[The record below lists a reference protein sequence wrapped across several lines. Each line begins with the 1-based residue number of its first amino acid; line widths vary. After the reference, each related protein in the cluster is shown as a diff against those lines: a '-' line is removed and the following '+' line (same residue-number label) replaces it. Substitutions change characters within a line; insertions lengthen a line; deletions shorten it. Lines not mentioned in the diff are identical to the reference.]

1 MVANQ
6 REQNPDEWNRHALQ
20 IMLNM
25 FPADRR
31 PTLLHPYTDNQ
42 FNGHNVVCDRLIVG
56 IDPLLFSSSHFISSH
71 LQTVVRNW
79 EPAGSGSFLGTTLA
93 ADFFRAS
100 AYRYAHFFPRK
111 ELLPGDKLKL
121 TIVRRPT
128 IRLIENHE
136 HFIQRINKLLLDYV
150 RDSDTLLIRTNTHV

>member
-1 MVANQ
+1 MANQ

-56 IDPLLFSSSHFISSH
+56 ID
-71 LQTVVRNW
+71 
-79 EPAGSGSFLGTTLA
+79 
-93 ADFFRAS
+93 
-100 AYRYAHFFPRK
+100 
-111 ELLPGDKLKL
+111 
-121 TIVRRPT
+121 
-128 IRLIENHE
+128 
-136 HFIQRINKLLLDYV
+136 
-150 RDSDTLLIRTNTHV
+150 

>member
-1 MVANQ
+1 MANQ

-56 IDPLLFSSSHFISSH
+56 IDQLLFSSHLTSRPSLAIGNLQGVDLSSEQPLRLISSV
-71 LQTVVRNW
+71 L
-79 EPAGSGSFLGTTLA
+79 
-93 ADFFRAS
+93 
-100 AYRYAHFFPRK
+100 
-111 ELLPGDKLKL
+111 
-121 TIVRRPT
+121 RPT
-128 IRLIENHE
+128 NMSISSLAKNS
-136 HFIQRINKLLLDYV
+136 FQAIN
-150 RDSDTLLIRTNTHV
+150 